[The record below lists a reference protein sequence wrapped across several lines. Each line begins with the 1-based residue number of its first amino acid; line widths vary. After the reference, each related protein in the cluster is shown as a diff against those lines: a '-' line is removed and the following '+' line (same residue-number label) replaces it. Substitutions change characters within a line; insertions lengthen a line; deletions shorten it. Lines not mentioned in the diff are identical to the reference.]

1 MLRVG
6 LMGCNVSNFV
16 LEVLKDT
23 SQALPLLS
31 YERSEEISA
40 VRHWSSRYPDAHPY
54 TVVSPVYI
62 FARDLRMFLDRSLW
76 RNRKR
81 MGPTVDPHGTISLH
95 IGFIAQE
102 FVFVE
107 MFQFFLISKCLLMSL
122 RKLMGLRYVL
132 LYSTLD
138 LI

>member
-62 FARDLRMFLDRSLW
+62 FTRDLRMFLDRLLW

-107 MFQFFLISKCLLMSL
+107 MFQFFFNFKMFVNESKEADGAKICLAILHS
-122 RKLMGLRYVL
+122 
-132 LYSTLD
+132 
-138 LI
+138 